1 MPIAESL
8 PKQLQDQAGHLARL
22 DRRRPSQANLR
33 RAVSSAYY
41 ALFHQLVED
50 SSAEL
55 MGGGREN
62 AQLRGLLRRAYLH
75 SDMRKASKSFA
86 SDWGALP
93 SGVRACVRNPCLPP
107 ELTRMAKTFTLLQE
121 ARHDADY
128 DLSVRFI
135 REEVVFLLNET
146 DQAFVAWSQVRK
158 HPAARCY
165 LACLLLWP
173 KMQGRS

>member
-1 MPIAESL
+1 MPIAESF
-8 PKQLQDQAGHLARL
+8 PKQLQEQAGHLARR
-22 DRRRPSQANLR
+22 DRRKPSQANLR

-55 MGGGREN
+55 IGGGREN
-62 AQLRGLLRRAYLH
+62 VELRGLLRRAYVH
-75 SDMRKASKSFA
+75 SDMQKASKSFA
-86 SDWGALP
+86 SDRGGLP
-93 SGVRACVRNPCLPP
+93 LGIRACVHGEKLPP
-107 ELTRMAKTFTLLQE
+107 ELTRMAKTFVVLQE
-121 ARHDADY
+121 ARHEADY
-128 DLSVRFI
+128 DLSLRFI
-135 REEVVFLLNET
+135 RKEVVSLLNRT

-173 KMQGRS
+173 RLQGRS